1 MAEPEAK
8 TEIMPLNREETQE
21 LIALVETLNEKMRS
35 SGASGSEL
43 AFGLGCGIGLI
54 PVIGIILLLF
64 VFRVI
69 SLVPAILVLVVG
81 LLALASISSLLASIA
96 RTNAQKRVFREIA
109 NPEIARFL
117 NQYPIT
123 RQQFDTLAYQSLP
136 EDAPL
141 RGFLS
146 PELDHVDE
154 AASVGES

>member
-1 MAEPEAK
+1 
-8 TEIMPLNREETQE
+8 
-21 LIALVETLNEKMRS
+21 MRS

-136 EDAPL
+136 EGAPL
-141 RGFLS
+141 RGFFIA
-146 PELDHVDE
+146 E
-154 AASVGES
+154 VGSC